1 MPDAHQAVPL
11 YKQWRNGIRERHM
24 ADLLVVGFFV
34 GFFALALLLVKA
46 CERIVGAETE
56 LETVASEATTEPRAA

>member
-1 MPDAHQAVPL
+1 
-11 YKQWRNGIRERHM
+11 M
-24 ADLLVVGFFV
+24 ADLLVVGFCV